1 VTSPIKPKASTLF
14 ERISALLHRW
24 SPPRVGVRTRILLT
38 FVVGSLVL
46 SGVLFF
52 LTYTLTRSN
61 LRAREGELGLSDQL
75 INETLG
81 SVRASLILATI
92 ITVLVGLMLGIVSSE
107 RVVRPLAGAAEAA
120 RAIAEGRLDTRLEPT
135 DDPDLNA
142 LTDSFNDMV
151 ARLQDRVERDARF
164 TSDVSHELRSPLM
177 TLAASVEVMVSRRDE
192 LSERSQAAL
201 DLLVADVARFSGLV
215 EDLLEISR
223 YDAGAVRLT
232 RDELRVGEFVRQAVM
247 ASSMPRT
254 ALRIDASHAEATISG
269 DRRRLARVVANLL
282 DNARV
287 HGGGEATIYV
297 TAADDSAGHVW
308 IAVEDAGDGVP
319 LDEAQ
324 RIFDRFARGLVAS
337 KRGTSEGAG
346 LGLALV
352 REHVRLHGGRV
363 WVEPRRDG
371 IAGARFVV
379 ELPCTTVVDAN

>member
-1 VTSPIKPKASTLF
+1 ML
-14 ERISALLHRW
+14 
-24 SPPRVGVRTRILLT
+24 
-38 FVVGSLVL
+38 L

-61 LRAREGELGLSDQL
+61 LREREGELGLSNQL

-81 SVRASLILATI
+81 SVRASLILATV
-92 ITVLVGLMLGIVSSE
+92 ITVMVGLVLGIVSSE
-107 RVVRPLAGAAEAA
+107 RVVRPLAGAADAA

-177 TLAASVEVMVSRRDE
+177 TLAASVEVMMSRRDE
-192 LSERSQAAL
+192 LTERGQAAL

-223 YDAGAVRLT
+223 YDAGAVRLN
-232 RDELRVGEFVRQAVM
+232 RDELRVSELVEQAVR
-247 ASSMPRT
+247 ASSLPRSPIE
-254 ALRIDASHAEATISG
+254 IDTQSADARMSG
-269 DRRRLARVVANLL
+269 DRRRLARVVANLV
-282 DNARV
+282 DNARL
-287 HGGGEATIYV
+287 HGGGSATV
-297 TAADDSAGHVW
+297 LVSPAEDSGSHVW
-308 IAVEDAGDGVP
+308 IAVEDNGEGVP
-319 LDEAQ
+319 DADME
-324 RIFDRFARGLVAS
+324 RIFERFSRGAGAS
-337 KRGTSEGAG
+337 KRGASEGAG

-363 WVEPRRDG
+363 WVEPRRG
-371 IAGARFVV
+371 GVSGARFVV
-379 ELPCTTVVDAN
+379 ELPCEPLN

>member
-1 VTSPIKPKASTLF
+1 M
-14 ERISALLHRW
+14 
-24 SPPRVGVRTRILLT
+24 GVRTRILLT
-38 FVVGSLVL
+38 FLVGALVL

-52 LTYTLTRSN
+52 FTYTLTRSN
-61 LRAREGELGLSDQL
+61 LREREGELGLSNQL
-75 INETLG
+75 IAETLG
-81 SVRASLILATI
+81 SVRASLILATV

-107 RVVRPLAGAAEAA
+107 RVVRPLAGAADAA

-135 DDPDLNA
+135 DDPDLNT

-164 TSDVSHELRSPLM
+164 ASDVSHELRSPLM

-192 LSERSQAAL
+192 LPERGQAAL

-232 RDELRVGEFVRQAVM
+232 RDELQIGELVQQAVL
-247 ASSMPRT
+247 ASSMPRSVIHLDERCRT
-254 ALRIDASHAEATISG
+254 TRIQG
-269 DRRRLARVVANLL
+269 DRRRLARVVANLI
-282 DNARV
+282 DNART
-287 HGGGEATIYV
+287 HGGGTATV
-297 TAADDSAGHVW
+297 HVLPADDSAGHVW
-308 IAVEDAGDGVP
+308 IAVEDSGEGVSDGDS
-319 LDEAQ
+319 E
-324 RIFDRFARGLVAS
+324 RIFERFSRGAGAS

-363 WVEPRRDG
+363 WVESRRDA
-371 IAGARFVV
+371 ITGARFVV
-379 ELPCTTVVDAN
+379 ELPCESTPLH

>member
-1 VTSPIKPKASTLF
+1 M
-14 ERISALLHRW
+14 
-24 SPPRVGVRTRILLT
+24 RTRILLT
-38 FVVGSLVL
+38 FVVGSMVL

-61 LRAREGELGLSDQL
+61 LRAREGELGLSNQL
-75 INETLG
+75 ITETLG

-107 RVVRPLAGAAEAA
+107 RVVRPLAGAADAA

-164 TSDVSHELRSPLM
+164 ASDVSHELRSPLM
-177 TLAASVEVMVSRRDE
+177 TLAASVEVLSSRRDE
-192 LSERSQAAL
+192 LTERSQAAL

-223 YDAGAVRLT
+223 YDAGAVRINHDTLK
-232 RDELRVGEFVRQAVM
+232 VGELVEQSVR
-247 ASSMPRT
+247 ASSLPRT
-254 ALRIDASHAEATISG
+254 TVVIDERCSQMVLNG
-269 DRRRLARVVANLL
+269 DRRRLGRVVANLV
-282 DNARV
+282 DNARI
-287 HGGGEATIYV
+287 HGGG
-297 TAADDSAGHVW
+297 TAAVQVLPADDSASHVW
-308 IAVEDAGDGVP
+308 ICVDDFGEGVP
-319 LDEAQ
+319 DGDKE
-324 RIFDRFARGLVAS
+324 RIFERFSRGAGAS
-337 KRGTSEGAG
+337 KRGTGEGAG

-363 WVEPRRDG
+363 WVAARRDG
-371 IAGARFVV
+371 SPGARFVV
-379 ELPCTTVVDAN
+379 ELPCETLN